1 MKTVGKRMVNLIER
15 GYRYKMEKEF
25 DLKEKRKLQ
34 AQIAN
39 LKSQLSKL
47 KSKFKYIIIQLSG
60 EELI

>member
-1 MKTVGKRMVNLIER
+1 MVNLIER